1 MMFSGY
7 EAEWRREY
15 VGSLLGYELRRKREA
30 LLLREG
36 ELGSEDQL
44 LLAAMNEELRRR
56 TDEELDDIPF

>member
-15 VGSLLGYELRRKREA
+15 VRSLLGYELRRKREA

-36 ELGSEDQL
+36 ELESEDQL

-56 TDEELDDIPF
+56 TDEEIDDIPF